1 MKDIFA
7 QPLFAQ
13 SSTKLEM
20 IGTPRICSRTGRKY
34 RYAYAGEDLAVG
46 KMSFMATATG
56 NHVNK
61 SVASAAAIG
70 DYEVTVTVGATAVTA
85 DSYAN
90 GFLHVNDGTGQG
102 HQYLIDSNTYC
113 ASSGNT
119 TVTLHEPIR
128 VALVASATSEVS
140 LIANPWSSV
149 TQSTTEESGSAGV
162 TPIAVTS
169 GYYFWCQTGGP
180 AICLASGSDGLGSVL
195 SHDATEGAI
204 AVMANYTMGLVGFT
218 WYTAHVSTE
227 YKPIWLTID

>member
-7 QPLFAQ
+7 QSLFAQ
-13 SSTKLEM
+13 SSTQQEM
-20 IGTPRICSRTGRKY
+20 MGTPRICSRTGRKY
-34 RYAYAGEDLAVG
+34 RYAYAGEALAVG
-46 KMSFMATATG
+46 KMSYMAEATS

-85 DSYAN
+85 NSYRN

-102 HQYLIDSNTYC
+102 HQYLISSNTYC
-113 ASSGNT
+113 AASGNT
-119 TVTLHEPIR
+119 VVTLAEPIR

-149 TQSTTEESGSAGV
+149 TQSTTEESGSAGIP
-162 TPIAVTS
+162 PIAVTS

-180 AICLASGSDGLGSVL
+180 AICLASDSSALGVML
-195 SHDATEGAI
+195 SHDATEGAV
-204 AVMANYTMGLVGFT
+204 AAAADYVKGYVGFS

-227 YKPIWLTID
+227 YKPVWLTID